1 MTGKHPTR
9 KGDET
14 MDILNLVIEI
24 LAGLAI
30 VIPLVIE
37 LVKYVK
43 KSVSEKNWTNL
54 IRLVM
59 NLMAVAEEKFDNGA
73 DRKQWVIAMVQ
84 ASANTINY
92 PITEKE
98 LGDLI
103 DDLVALTNNVNVKI
117 EEIKDKIEKET

>member
-1 MTGKHPTR
+1 
-9 KGDET
+9 
-14 MDILNLVIEI
+14 MDILNLIIEV

-37 LVKYVK
+37 LIKYVK
-43 KSVSEKNWTNL
+43 KSALEKNWNNL
-54 IRLVM
+54 IRLLVE
-59 NLMAVAEEKFDNGA
+59 LMATAEEKFDNGA

-84 ASANTINY
+84 ASANSINY

-103 DDLVALTNNVNVKI
+103 DDLVKLTKKVNVKI
-117 EEIKDKIEKET
+117 EEIKAEIEKEI